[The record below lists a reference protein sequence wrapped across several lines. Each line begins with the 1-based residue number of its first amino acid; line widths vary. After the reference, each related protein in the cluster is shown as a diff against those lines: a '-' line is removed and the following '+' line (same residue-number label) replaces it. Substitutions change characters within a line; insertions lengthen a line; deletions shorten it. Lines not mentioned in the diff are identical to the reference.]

1 MEKRGGRGESKR
13 GNSTRENKKAQIM
26 GMPFQFIFALILV
39 AVALFVGFFVI
50 KMFLDRA
57 EQANINLFVQN
68 TKDEV
73 SDLWQADSAE
83 KVSTFILSRNFD
95 SVCFLNQ
102 SKPCNSATAPPDSD
116 FCNENLGYKMWVNSD
131 KDNLFLVPL
140 GKAEHYDTW
149 TSWHIVC
156 GTKECINFTANPLC
170 IPVED
175 GKVLIK
181 LTKESGNSF
190 VKISK
195 P

>member
-1 MEKRGGRGESKR
+1 MEKRGKS
-13 GNSTRENKKAQIM
+13 SKKAQIM

-57 EQANINLFVQN
+57 EQANINLFAN
-68 TKDEV
+68 EIKSEV
-73 SDLWQADSAE
+73 SDLQNAESAE
-83 KVSTFILSRNFD
+83 KVSTFILSRNFEY
-95 SVCFLNQ
+95 VCFLNQ
-102 SKPCNSATAPPDSD
+102 SKQCNSNIDN
-116 FCNENLGYKMWVNSD
+116 FCTEYKMWINSD
-131 KDNLFLVPL
+131 KDNMFLLPL
-140 GKAEHYDTW
+140 GKAEHYDAYTA
-149 TSWHIVC
+149 WHIAC
-156 GTKECINFTANPLC
+156 GTKECINFTTNPLC

-181 LTKESGNSF
+181 LTKESGLNP